1 MRVSQDEGNDDS
13 RAGRPLAARSRL
25 RLELLRRDA
34 IAYALVARVARQRR
48 VSLRDLLQGSRGNV
62 SAALT
67 RQLAMYAVHVL
78 LGRTQ
83 EVIGVLFD
91 RERTTV
97 SYAVALIE
105 ALRDEDPAI
114 DAEIALI
121 EAEGWG
127 LLGNS
132 TRTHHVA

>member
-48 VSLRDLLQGSRGNV
+48 ISLRDLLQGSRGNG

-67 RQLAMYAVHVL
+67 RQLAMYLVHVL
-78 LGRTQ
+78 LSRQ
-83 EVIGVLFD
+83 QDVIGLLFD

-105 ALRDEDPAI
+105 TLRDEDPAI
-114 DAEIALI
+114 DAEIAVI

-127 LLGNS
+127 LLRDSSGV
-132 TRTHHVA
+132 RHVA